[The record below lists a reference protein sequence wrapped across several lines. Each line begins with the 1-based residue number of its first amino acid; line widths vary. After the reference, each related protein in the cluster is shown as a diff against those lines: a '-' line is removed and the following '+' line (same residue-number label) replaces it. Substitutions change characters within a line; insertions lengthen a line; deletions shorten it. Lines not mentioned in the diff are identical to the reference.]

1 MLVLGGSL
9 KRKETLSAR
18 LGDVLSSLYLASTTL
33 KYFEGQGDKET
44 DLPLVHWGCKTL
56 IFETQNKIH
65 EVLLNFPNR
74 FIAGILRFFIFPIG
88 KNISGPSIKNTLEIG
103 DLISRKTKTR
113 EKLCQGVYLKD
124 EPTNHL
130 ATMENALELYET
142 AHPIKVDLMKAR
154 KKGLIEGNTLEELMD
169 AAVSQDVITQEQA
182 NQLSEYDQLAL
193 DIINVDDFSEEELKT
208 IR

>member
-1 MLVLGGSL
+1 MIVLGGSL

-33 KYFEGQGDKET
+33 KYYEDQGDKET

-56 IFETQNKIH
+56 IFEAQNKIH
-65 EVLLNFPNR
+65 EILLNFPNR
-74 FIAGILRFFIFPIG
+74 FIAGILRFFIFPRG
-88 KNISGPSIKNTLEIG
+88 KNISGPSINNTLEIG

-130 ATMENALELYET
+130 ATMERALGLYET

-154 KKGLIEGNTLEELMD
+154 KKQLIEGNTLEELME
-169 AAVSQDVITQEQA
+169 AALNQEIITQDQA
-182 NQLSEYDQLAL
+182 DQLNEFDRLTL
-193 DIINVDDFSEEELKT
+193 DIINVDDFSEKELKT
-208 IR
+208 LR